1 MKTVIPYKPD
11 NPKSRLSA
19 VFTEEERKYFVELS
33 LENVLSA
40 LKDAGIK
47 QVELLCKSLL
57 EPESEKRI
65 RNMFCD
71 DDAEM
76 IFSADERDLNTAIND
91 YLKKAG
97 VPVLIV
103 MADLALLTKENVVAM
118 ISPPAEN
125 EAMIVSSAA
134 DEATL
139 VSPVAVEAGF
149 IRIAPGKDGGTNM
162 MYIGAPEIFEV
173 NYYGKSCEKHR
184 EEARNKNLVYEIY
197 ESFSAAADMDEPEDL
212 KDILIHGKGKLPEF
226 VLAALKENETEK
238 NKMKS

>member
-19 VFTEEERKYFVELS
+19 VFTEEERKLFVELS

-47 QVELLCKSLL
+47 QAELLCKSLP
-57 EPESEKRI
+57 EQESEQRI

-71 DDAEM
+71 EEAEM
-76 IFSADERDLNTAIND
+76 IFSVDERDLNAAMND

-103 MADLALLTKENVVAM
+103 MADLALLTKENVTAM
-118 ISPPAEN
+118 IAPPTA
-125 EAMIVSSAA
+125 S
-134 DEATL
+134 
-139 VSPVAVEAGF
+139 EAGF
-149 IRIAPGKDGGTNM
+149 VRIAPGKDGGTNM

-173 NYYGKSCEKHR
+173 NYYGQSCKKHR
-184 EEARNKNLVYEIY
+184 DEAKNKNLVCEIY

-212 KDILIHGKGKLPEF
+212 KDLFLHGKGKLPEF
-226 VLAALKENETEK
+226 VLSALNKGKKQKEIK
-238 NKMKS
+238 